1 MPLHLSPVPKPSAH
15 LHLHTYPSVAVDG
28 VALPLTARRGL
39 ALLALLAVPGEG
51 DRRLGRQ
58 CLAEQLWPDVDPGT
72 GRGRLRRLV
81 HELNLA
87 AGRPLVEGDS
97 DALRLAEGIA
107 CDWHATRRAIAAAQ
121 RGELRRET
129 VAALL
134 ADGAADLLAGF
145 DLDADAFRAWLDE
158 RRREHVADLQRALE
172 RAADHAVAQGDADQ
186 ADALAARLLRLDP
199 CSESGHAARMTA
211 CGLRGDEAGLETAY
225 HDAAAQLRRELGVR
239 PSARLEARYGEVT
252 TQLRARRPALSVQFA
267 DTGAGEVAFVAWGDG
282 PQTIVIQWGLISNLE
297 VALEEPRAR
306 AMLETLAQRHRV
318 VLYDRRGTGLSERLG
333 VVPDAASAA
342 RDLNAVLDRLGVER
356 AWLFGTSV
364 GGTLALDY
372 ALRHP
377 ERTAGLLLFGTSA
390 CGTWAPD
397 WPWALR
403 EDAFDDWIA
412 RLSDPALGTDS
423 LRRFA
428 PSAADDPAVQRW
440 FARLLRHAATR
451 RSTVACLRAY
461 QAMDLRARLG
471 TLRVPAL
478 VMQRRG
484 DRIVPTAA
492 AHWLARAIPGARL
505 ELMDGEDHF
514 HWVGDAGRVTGAV
527 LGFTGARHAER
538 RAERRAEPLA
548 A

>member
-1 MPLHLSPVPKPSAH
+1 MPPHLSRAPMPSAH
-15 LHLHTYPSVAVDG
+15 LNLHPYPNVAVDG

-51 DRRLGRQ
+51 ERKLGRQ
-58 CLAEQLWPDVDPGT
+58 SLAEQLWPDVDPST

-81 HELNLA
+81 HELNVA
-87 AGRPLVEGDS
+87 AGRPLVEGDA

-107 CDWHATRRAIAAAQ
+107 CDWQATRRAIAAAQ

-129 VAALL
+129 VTTLL

-145 DLDADAFRAWLDE
+145 DLAADGFRAWLDE
-158 RRREHVADLQRALE
+158 RRREHAADLQRALE
-172 RAADHAVAQGDADQ
+172 RAADHAAAGCDADL
-186 ADALAARLLRLDP
+186 ADALADRLLRLDS
-199 CSESGHAARMTA
+199 CSESGHAARMAA
-211 CGLRGDEAGLETAY
+211 CGQRGDEAGLETAY
-225 HDAAAQLRRELGVR
+225 HEAATQLRRELGVR
-239 PSARLEARYGEVT
+239 PSARLEAAYAEAAA
-252 TQLRARRPALSVQFA
+252 QLRARRPALGVQFA

-306 AMLETLAQRHRV
+306 AMLEALAQRHRV
-318 VLYDRRGTGLSERLG
+318 VLYDRRGTGLSERLD
-333 VVPDAASAA
+333 VVPDAESAA

-377 ERTAGLLLFGTSA
+377 RRTAGLLLFGTSA
-390 CGTWAPD
+390 CGAWAPD

-403 EDAFDDWIA
+403 DEAFDDWIA
-412 RLSDPALGTDS
+412 RLTDPALGAES
-423 LRRFA
+423 LGRFA
-428 PSAADDPAVQRW
+428 PSAVDDPAVQRW

-484 DRIVPTAA
+484 DRIVPAAA
-492 AHWLARAIPGARL
+492 AHWLARAVPGARL

-514 HWVGDAGRVTGAV
+514 HWFGDAARVTGAV
-527 LGFTGARHAER
+527 LGFTGAHRAGRHAER
-538 RAERRAEPLA
+538 LA